1 MQFSSFS
8 NFNTMNTV
16 DLKMENDKALHLA
29 LKKSFAQVQDRCG
42 RDSYIACIK
51 TFTNTTQGK
60 DLGTP
65 VLYCSVTHSRLTL
78 CDPMNCSKPHFSV
91 LHQLLELAQTHVHW
105 VDNAIQPSHPPWSS
119 SPALSLPQ
127 HQGLF
132 KWVISSH
139 QVAKLLELQLQ
150 HQSFQ
155 EYSGLISFK
164 TD

>member
-1 MQFSSFS
+1 
-8 NFNTMNTV
+8 MNTV

-105 VDNAIQPSHPPWSS
+105 VGDAIQPSLL
-119 SPALSLPQ
+119 SPSPSAFNLSQ
-127 HQGLF
+127 QQGLF
-132 KWVISSH
+132 QQVSSSH
-139 QVAKLLELQLQ
+139 LVAKALAL
-150 HQSFQ
+150 SFSINPSNHPMNIQ
-155 EYSGLISFK
+155 DWFPIWLTQF
-164 TD
+164 